1 MRLRNKPWAPEYL
14 EKSPWVVNQPE
25 TYFGIWNEY
34 FKNDKP
40 IRLEVGMGKGKFVET
55 HALLNDEYNYIGLE
69 KYPSIQVIP
78 IQRLENT
85 TTPEE
90 RPNLRYLSMDAE
102 NLKDVF
108 APGEVD
114 RIFIN
119 FPDPWPKA
127 RHDKR
132 RLLYR
137 NFLNKY
143 YNILR
148 DGGIVEFKTDQ
159 KPLFEFALEELEF
172 FKKFNIIKVSKDL
185 HSEETNVVTTE
196 YEEKFK
202 SMGHP
207 IYMIKF
213 QK

>member
-14 EKSPWVVNQPE
+14 EESPWVVNNPQD
-25 TYFGIWNEY
+25 YFGKWNEL
-34 FKNDKP
+34 FRNDKP
-40 IRLEVGMGKGKFVET
+40 IRLEVGMGKGKFIET

-69 KYPSIQVIP
+69 KYPSIQVIQ
-78 IQRLENT
+78 IKRLEAT
-85 TTPEE
+85 TSPEE

-102 NLKDVF
+102 NLKEVF

-127 RHDKR
+127 RHAKR

-137 NFLNKY
+137 TFLDKY

-159 KPLFEFALEELEF
+159 EPLFESALEELEE
-172 FKKFNIIKVSKDL
+172 FKKFNIIKVSKNL
-185 HSEETNVVTTE
+185 HAEETNVVTTE

-202 SMGHP
+202 SMGNP